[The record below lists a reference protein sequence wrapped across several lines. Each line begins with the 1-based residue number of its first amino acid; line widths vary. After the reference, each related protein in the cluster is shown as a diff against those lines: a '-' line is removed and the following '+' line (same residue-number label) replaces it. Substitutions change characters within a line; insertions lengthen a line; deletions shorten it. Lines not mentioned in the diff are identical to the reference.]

1 MLQAETLQF
10 PTSDPIRRRTRPLF
24 APSPPALGGGLR
36 DCLPINLPL
45 ISTFQ
50 PRLWIMLSLSLIV
63 HPFHRWIYVECSYLD
78 LAKEVIFVKFDNI
91 NSRPFWCWKTNLF
104 WATSQPIDSSSSTSW
119 FTMCCDSSCRW
130 NMDRV
135 WHPPRPPCNHFCQNI
150 DAKKVKELDCTLV
163 SR

>member
-1 MLQAETLQF
+1 MF
-10 PTSDPIRRRTRPLF
+10 PGHEKTSDPIRRRTRPLF

-63 HPFHRWIYVECSYLD
+63 HHFHRWIYAECSYLD

-91 NSRPFWCWKTNLF
+91 NSRPFWCWKTRHF
-104 WATSQPIDSSSSTSW
+104 WATSQPIPSPRLLDLQCVVTVVAYETGIGFGTHHIHVAIISA
-119 FTMCCDSSCRW
+119 MPK
-130 NMDRV
+130 V
-135 WHPPRPPCNHFCQNI
+135 WRN
-150 DAKKVKELDCTLV
+150 
-163 SR
+163 

>member
-1 MLQAETLQF
+1 MEISNLNIMLQAETLQF

-50 PRLWIMLSLSLIV
+50 PRLWIMLSLALIV
-63 HPFHRWIYVECSYLD
+63 HHFHRWIYVDCSYLD

-91 NSRPFWCWKTNLF
+91 NSRPFWCWKTRGVIFEPLRNLSVLRPRLLD
-104 WATSQPIDSSSSTSW
+104 SQCVVTVVVDETWIGFGTHHGHLAIIS
-119 FTMCCDSSCRW
+119 
-130 NMDRV
+130 
-135 WHPPRPPCNHFCQNI
+135 
-150 DAKKVKELDCTLV
+150 AKA
-163 SR
+163 

>member
-24 APSPPALGGGLR
+24 ALSPPALGGGLR

-78 LAKEVIFVKFDNI
+78 LAKEVISVKCDDI
-91 NSRPFWCWKTNLF
+91 NSRPFWCWKTRGVIFQPLCNLLIPSPRVHDLQCVVTVVANETRIGF
-104 WATSQPIDSSSSTSW
+104 GTHPTS
-119 FTMCCDSSCRW
+119 
-130 NMDRV
+130 
-135 WHPPRPPCNHFCQNI
+135 
-150 DAKKVKELDCTLV
+150 TLQ
-163 SR
+163 SFLLGQKCEGIRLHIG